1 MKVKVNGEDR
11 ETTAGATLKALLE
24 SLDIRPE
31 GIAVEVNREI
41 VPKRTWGDA
50 VLKDG
55 DAIEVVRMT
64 GGG

>member
-1 MKVKVNGEDR
+1 MRVRVNGEDK
-11 ETTAGATLKALLE
+11 ETQNGSTLKALLDGL
-24 SLDIRPE
+24 SIRPE

-41 VPKRTWGDA
+41 VPKRTWEDA

-55 DAIEVVRMT
+55 DTIEIVRMT

>member
-24 SLDIRPE
+24 ALNIRPE

-41 VPKRTWGDA
+41 VPKRTWENA

-55 DAIEVVRMT
+55 DSIEVVRMT

>member
-1 MKVKVNGEDR
+1 MRVRVNGEDK
-11 ETTAGATLKALLE
+11 EAQNGSTLKALLDG
-24 SLDIRPE
+24 LNIRPE

-41 VPKRTWGDA
+41 VPKRNWENA

-55 DAIEVVRMT
+55 DAIEIVRMT

>member
-1 MKVKVNGEDR
+1 MRVRVNGEDK
-11 ETTAGATLKALLE
+11 ETQNGSTLKALLDG
-24 SLDIRPE
+24 LNIRPE

-41 VPKRTWGDA
+41 VPKRNWENA

-55 DAIEVVRMT
+55 DAIEIVRMT